1 MADITVTG
9 NEAYFNND
17 VKFFKDL
24 YIYGISSTSSSAE
37 VKKILY
43 IDSDGKLKY
52 NVGIITDLVG
62 APGGGGTGTGGT
74 GGSGTGG
81 GGESLWAVNPVGIHT
96 LTNVGIGLDYPLAR
110 FHVSGDS
117 IFNGNISVTGSVSVG
132 NTISANNGI
141 FTGNVSI
148 TNDLF
153 ARNGIFTGDISANNA
168 NFAGIASATKFFGS
182 GIYVQT
188 RCSAYSWKPVH

>member
-62 APGGGGTGTGGT
+62 APGGGGTG
-74 GGSGTGG
+74 GSGTGG

-96 LTNVGIGLDYPLAR
+96 ICIIRFNIIGER
-110 FHVSGDS
+110 
-117 IFNGNISVTGSVSVG
+117 
-132 NTISANNGI
+132 NT
-141 FTGNVSI
+141 
-148 TNDLF
+148 
-153 ARNGIFTGDISANNA
+153 
-168 NFAGIASATKFFGS
+168 
-182 GIYVQT
+182 
-188 RCSAYSWKPVH
+188 